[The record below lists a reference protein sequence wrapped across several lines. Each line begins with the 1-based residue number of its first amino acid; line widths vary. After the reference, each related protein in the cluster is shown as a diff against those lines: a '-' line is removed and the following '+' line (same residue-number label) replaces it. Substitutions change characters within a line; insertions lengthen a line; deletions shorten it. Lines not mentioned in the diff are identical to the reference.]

1 MTSRSPGAASPRW
14 TAGLRLRGP
23 RRRLGV
29 MQALG
34 LVATATATAVVLAAL
49 LVMITDPEVFPHLG
63 VAVWWAATTITTV
76 GYGDVVP
83 LSGIGRTV
91 GAVLMFGGVGA
102 LAFVTAIA
110 ASSIVVGEVEQEE
123 REIEAYERR
132 LEHRLDRLEAQIAGI
147 DRLLRPPASDDS
159 DRLANRRS

>member
-1 MTSRSPGAASPRW
+1 MRSTTGPRW
-14 TAGLRLRGP
+14 TARLRLRGS

-29 MQALG
+29 AQALG
-34 LVATATATAVVLAAL
+34 LVAAATTSAVVLAAV
-49 LVMITDPEVFPHLG
+49 LVTLTDPRVFPNLG
-63 VAVWWAATTITTV
+63 VALWWAATTITTV

-83 LSGIGRTV
+83 LSAIGRAV

-110 ASSIVVGEVEQEE
+110 ASSIVVGEVEEEE

-132 LEHRLDRLEAQIAGI
+132 LARRLDRLETRLARIE
-147 DRLLRPPASDDS
+147 RLLRAPGPDGR
-159 DRLANRRS
+159 DRVANSGS